1 MSNGTAIIASKVGGI
16 IEIIKDNGILIEN
29 IDFKKLEKNL
39 MEFINNNKSRLAYQK
54 KAWKIFNLNQLFQVS
69 D

>member
-54 KAWKIFNLNQLFQVS
+54 KAWENFQLKS
-69 D
+69 TLSSK